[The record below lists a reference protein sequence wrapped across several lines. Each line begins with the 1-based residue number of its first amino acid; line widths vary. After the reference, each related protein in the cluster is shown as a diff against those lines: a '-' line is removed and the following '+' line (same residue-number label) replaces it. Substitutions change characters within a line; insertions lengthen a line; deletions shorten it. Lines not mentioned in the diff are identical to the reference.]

1 MTTIG
6 YPIRGVYWRQ
16 SDFDF
21 VMNVLQA
28 NSYNML
34 TSGIISLWLFS
45 LIFHFPLRK
54 SAVSVLDYKTVRIF
68 AYSNTREQSETKGL
82 KRGWKRRARVGRIT
96 RATLPIL
103 LRFEKKAVC
112 FGVYFGVG
120 ENFRDERQNTNPSA
134 IYMFFWL
141 QGNLHF
147 WYQQNNFKCG
157 ATFPPGGSNFRTAI
171 NN

>member
-21 VMNVLQA
+21 VMNVLQE

-68 AYSNTREQSETKGL
+68 AYSNTRKQSETKGL
-82 KRGWKRRARVGRIT
+82 KRG
-96 RATLPIL
+96 
-103 LRFEKKAVC
+103 
-112 FGVYFGVG
+112 
-120 ENFRDERQNTNPSA
+120 
-134 IYMFFWL
+134 
-141 QGNLHF
+141 
-147 WYQQNNFKCG
+147 
-157 ATFPPGGSNFRTAI
+157 
-171 NN
+171 

>member
-45 LIFHFPLRK
+45 LIFHFPLRN
-54 SAVSVLDYKTVRIF
+54 SAVSVLGVF

-82 KRGWKRRARVGRIT
+82 KRG
-96 RATLPIL
+96 
-103 LRFEKKAVC
+103 
-112 FGVYFGVG
+112 
-120 ENFRDERQNTNPSA
+120 
-134 IYMFFWL
+134 
-141 QGNLHF
+141 
-147 WYQQNNFKCG
+147 
-157 ATFPPGGSNFRTAI
+157 
-171 NN
+171 